1 MKSNKLTN
9 LFKKDINFLA
19 QAKYYFVAL
28 AAILI
33 SAIIIVSVI
42 GMKLGFDFQGGT
54 IVEIVYG
61 VEFDNEGNPYENGA
75 PYTKDLTKEKI
86 EKVLGNVGGFEIA
99 TIQDA
104 ESEYG
109 SKVVYKLLSNEKIT
123 NEQYVSI
130 KAKLYEEFDQ
140 YNASGLLQS
149 KYISVYGVP
158 GSANSAAVYSSIAL
172 AVAIVLL
179 AIGVAIRY
187 GFSAMFSVLLTSLA
201 NIAMTFATVIICRV
215 AVDAQF
221 IGSVL
226 TVFVLTLIANLI
238 YLDKAK
244 ENFKN
249 KELSRNDVVN
259 LSVKQTLVTNALI
272 LSVSL
277 VAVIFLTGFGVLA
290 IRGYGIP
297 VILGTLYA
305 FFSAIYVLPWLNF
318 EIDFKK
324 KPKIKKSGK

>member
-9 LFKKDINFLA
+9 LFKKDINFLT

-123 NEQYVSI
+123 NEQYDSI
-130 KAKLYEEFDQ
+130 KAKLYQEFDQ

-158 GSANSAAVYSSIAL
+158 GSANSAAVYGSIGL

-226 TVFVLTLIANLI
+226 TIFVLTLIANLI

-249 KELSRNDVVN
+249 KELSRSDVVN

-277 VAVIFLTGFGVLA
+277 IAVIFLTGFGVLA
-290 IRGYGIP
+290 IRSYGIP
-297 VILGTLYA
+297 VIVGTLYA

>member
-123 NEQYVSI
+123 NEQYDSI

-158 GSANSAAVYSSIAL
+158 GSANSAAVYGSIAL

-201 NIAMTFATVIICRV
+201 NIALAFATVIICRV
-215 AVDAQF
+215 SVDAQF

-226 TVFVLTLIANLI
+226 TIFVLTLIANLI

>member
-123 NEQYVSI
+123 NEQYDSI

-140 YNASGLLQS
+140 YNANGLLQS

-158 GSANSAAVYSSIAL
+158 GSANSAAVYGSIAL

-290 IRGYGIP
+290 IRSYGIP

>member
-9 LFKKDINFLA
+9 LFKKDISFLGH
-19 QAKYYFVAL
+19 AKYYFVAL

-42 GMKLGFDFQGGT
+42 GMKIGFDFQGGT
-54 IVEIVYG
+54 IVEVVYG
-61 VEFDNEGNPYENGA
+61 VEFDNEGNPYPEDSQ
-75 PYTKDLTKEKI
+75 YTKDIAKEKI
-86 EKVLGNVGGFEIA
+86 EKVLGNVGGFEIS

-104 ESEYG
+104 KGEYG
-109 SKVVYKLLSNEKIT
+109 NKVVYKLLSNEKIS
-123 NEQYVSI
+123 NDQYETI
-130 KAKLYEEFDQ
+130 KTKLYEEFDK
-140 YNASGLLQS
+140 YNATGLLQS
-149 KYISVYGVP
+149 KYITVYGVP
-158 GSANSAAVYSSIAL
+158 GSANNAAVYGSIAL
-172 AVAIVLL
+172 AVSVVLL
-179 AIGVAIRY
+179 SIGVAIRY
-187 GFSAMFSVLLTSLA
+187 GFSAMFSILLTSLI
-201 NIAMTFATVIICRV
+201 NIALAFATVIICRV
-215 AVDAQF
+215 SVDAQF

-226 TVFVLTLIANLI
+226 TIFVLTLIANLI

-277 VAVIFLTGFGVLA
+277 ISVIFLTGFGVLA
-290 IRGYGIP
+290 LRSYGIP

-318 EIDFKK
+318 KIDFKK

>member
-9 LFKKDINFLA
+9 LFKKDMNFLG

-61 VEFDNEGNPYENGA
+61 VEFDSDGNPYENGA
-75 PYTKDLTKEKI
+75 AYTKDLAKEKL

-104 ESEYG
+104 NSEYG
-109 SKVVYKLLSNEKIT
+109 SKIVYKLLSDEKISNEKYEIIRT
-123 NEQYVSI
+123 
-130 KAKLYEEFDQ
+130 KLYEEFNQ
-140 YNASGLLQS
+140 YNADGLLQS

-158 GSANSAAVYSSIAL
+158 GSATTAAVYGSIGL
-172 AVAIVLL
+172 AVSIVLL

-201 NIAMTFATVIICRV
+201 NIALTFATVIICRV
-215 AVDAQF
+215 TVDAQF

-249 KELSRNDVVN
+249 RELSRSEVVN

-290 IRGYGIP
+290 IRSYGIP
-297 VILGTLYA
+297 VLVGTLYA
-305 FFSAIYVLPWLNF
+305 FFSAIYILPWLNLK
-318 EIDFKK
+318 INFKK
-324 KPKIKKSGK
+324 NQKNKKSGK

>member
-86 EKVLGNVGGFEIA
+86 EKVLRNVGGFEIA

-123 NEQYVSI
+123 NEQYDSI

-158 GSANSAAVYSSIAL
+158 GSANSAAVYGSIAL
-172 AVAIVLL
+172 AVSVVLL
-179 AIGVAIRY
+179 SIGVAIRY
-187 GFSAMFSVLLTSLA
+187 GFSAMLSTLLTSLI
-201 NIAMTFATVIICRV
+201 NIALAFATVIICRV
-215 AVDAQF
+215 SVDSQF

-226 TVFVLTLIANLI
+226 TIFVLTLIANLI

-290 IRGYGIP
+290 IRSYGIP